1 MRYFSN
7 SILPLVKNIF
17 VFCLLPFAYCLLFSS
32 CQKEELPVPGHNS
45 GNVITS
51 TVNMEP
57 NYKWQIYFDLKTNSI
72 VNKNLKTVWDIA
84 FETTGDGYRVIL
96 NSSKAMYAAN
106 TGNTNF
112 LSVIDT
118 TGFSNSK
125 KFDVPSGYLDSTAIG
140 DWRTTNKIYIID
152 RGYSET
158 GAHQGFRKIQFQNVD
173 ANKYT
178 IRFAELNGNGDTSI
192 EISKDSIYNFT
203 FLSFT
208 TKSTVIIEPPK
219 ADWDLVFT
227 QYLEALPTPYLVT
240 GVLLNRYGTSAVMD
254 SLKTFFQITYSDA
267 LNYSL
272 SSKLTAIG
280 YKWKKYDYGTSSYI
294 VYPQMNYIIKDSEGI
309 YYKIH
314 FIDFYDTS
322 GNKGNPKWEQQQ
334 L

>member
-1 MRYFSN
+1 MKSYNYFL
-7 SILPLVKNIF
+7 ILGSW
-17 VFCLLPFAYCLLFSS
+17 LLFLLSS
-32 CQKEELPVPGHNS
+32 CRKEELPVPAHNA

-51 TVNMEP
+51 TVSMES
-57 NYKWQIYFDLKTNSI
+57 NYKWQIYFDLKTNAMVS
-72 VNKNLKTVWDIA
+72 KNLKTAWDIA
-84 FETTGDGYRVIL
+84 FEATTDGYRVIL

-112 LSVIDT
+112 TAVTDT
-118 TGFSNSK
+118 IGFSNNK
-125 KFDVPSGYLDSTAIG
+125 KFDATSGAPDSTAVG
-140 DWRTTNKIYIID
+140 DWRTTNKVYIID

-158 GAHQGFRKIQFQNVD
+158 GSHQGFRKIQFQSVD

-192 EISKDSIYNFT
+192 EINKDSTYNFT

-219 ADWDLVFT
+219 TDWDIVFT
-227 QYLEALPTPYLVT
+227 QYLESLSTPYLVT
-240 GVLLNRYGTSAVMD
+240 GVLINRYGTSAIMD
-254 SLKTFFQITYSDA
+254 SLKTFSQITFADVTS
-267 LNYSL
+267 LVL
-272 SSKLTAIG
+272 SSKADAIG
-280 YKWKKYDYGTSSYI
+280 YRWKKYDYSTSTYI
-294 VYPQMNYIIKDSEGI
+294 IYPQMNYIIKDSEGI
-309 YYKIH
+309 YYKLH